1 MDYRL
6 IALDAGMI
14 KRVIAEHFGLHEGY
28 VEMDH
33 SGVDE
38 TVAVIMLPFD
48 DGKDGA
54 YALHDTAIN

>member
-1 MDYRL
+1 MDYRI

-14 KRVIAEHFGLHEGY
+14 KRIIAEHFGLHEGY

-38 TVAVIMLPFD
+38 TVAVIMIPLNNEKE
-48 DGKDGA
+48 GN
-54 YALHDTAIN
+54 YALHNTAFN